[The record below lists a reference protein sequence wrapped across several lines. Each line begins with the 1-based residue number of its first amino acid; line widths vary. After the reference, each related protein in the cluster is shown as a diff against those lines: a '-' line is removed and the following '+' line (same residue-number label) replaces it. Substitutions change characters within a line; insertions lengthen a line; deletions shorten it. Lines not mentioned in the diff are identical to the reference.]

1 MVSENADLND
11 HKARNDKLYQPIDQV
26 ACSAEHLNKLQF
38 EMTDSNRGY
47 YDHLSDLKKVE
58 NAMDNNKATRI
69 DTGILTSIED
79 KPSQGYGSSNVPS
92 QPLNV
97 VLPANV

>member
-1 MVSENADLND
+1 
-11 HKARNDKLYQPIDQV
+11 
-26 ACSAEHLNKLQF
+26 
-38 EMTDSNRGY
+38 MTDSNRGY

-58 NAMDNNKATRI
+58 NAMDNNKGTRI

-97 VLPANV
+97 VLPANVQTGFATCKQAAMKPRQDY